1 MKLIRPLKFVRVIV
15 YSYKV
20 CGKTLQALIMIL
32 YWLQQV
38 VTNVTGASKHVGRTA
53 SNFADS
59 MQSWMN
65 NWYLIE
71 VRSC

>member
-1 MKLIRPLKFVRVIV
+1 MAERTHDLQLADFLGCKDMKSSLL
-15 YSYKV
+15 
-20 CGKTLQALIMIL
+20 G
-32 YWLQQV
+32 WLQQV
-38 VTNVTGASKHVGRTA
+38 VTNVTGASEHVGSTA
-53 SNFADS
+53 SNPADS